1 METITRQAVLELLD
15 GDWAQYVVRFQR
27 LPSATQTEFL
37 QQQGYQRLADLLGHI
52 VAWWEVGLQNIQ
64 AYRRDP
70 AATQPEVDVDS
81 FNAQAV
87 EQVREV
93 SDAEEMRLFEAARRK
108 FVECVR
114 SLSEADFKDERVL
127 NQLRWELVNHLE
139 EHRIE

>member
-15 GDWAQYVVRFQR
+15 GDWAQYVPRFQR

-37 QQQGYQRLADLLGHI
+37 QQQGYKRLADLLGHI

-87 EQVREV
+87 EQVRDV

-108 FVECVR
+108 FVESVR
-114 SLSEADFKDERVL
+114 ALSEADFKDERVL
-127 NQLRWELVNHLE
+127 NQIRWELLNHLE
-139 EHRIE
+139 DHRIE

>member
-15 GDWAQYVVRFQR
+15 GDWAQYVVRFQK

-70 AATQPEVDVDS
+70 AATQPKVDVDS

-87 EQVREV
+87 EQVRDV